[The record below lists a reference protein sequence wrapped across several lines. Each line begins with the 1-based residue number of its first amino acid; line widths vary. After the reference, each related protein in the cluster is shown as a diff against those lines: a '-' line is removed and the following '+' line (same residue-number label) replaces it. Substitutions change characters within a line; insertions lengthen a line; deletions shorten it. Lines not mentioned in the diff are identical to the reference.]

1 MAVGDVAGTGGRSPS
16 ASSWQ
21 RAAALGSELVEVHQ
35 WLRQWLHELRTD
47 LDSPDG
53 RATVDL
59 RSLRAHCAGFC
70 AALTRHHTSE
80 DQTAFPLLADEV
92 PELAAVLQEL
102 QRDHHL
108 ISAIVR
114 RVEQLA
120 AVLSTDNAQ
129 RARSELDGLAA
140 ILESHFRW
148 EERKLAGALNS
159 LHAPG
164 TNSVDLFG
172 LPSPPR

>member
-1 MAVGDVAGTGGRSPS
+1 MAVGDAAGTGRSSS
-16 ASSWQ
+16 ASSQ
-21 RAAALGSELVEVHQ
+21 ERATALGSELVEVHG
-35 WLRQWLHELRTD
+35 WLRQWLHQLRSD

-53 RATVDL
+53 PAAADM

-70 AALTRHHTSE
+70 TALTRHHTSE
-80 DQTAFPLLADEV
+80 DQTAFPLLAGEV

-102 QRDHHL
+102 QRDHRL
-108 ISAIVR
+108 IGGIVR
-114 RVEQLA
+114 RVEELA
-120 AVLSTDNAQ
+120 ASLGTDNAQ

-148 EERKLAGALNS
+148 EERRIAGALNS

-164 TNSVDLFG
+164 TNPADLFG
-172 LPSPPR
+172 LPSPPG